1 VRSRPPI
8 IWVRSAVCIPGL
20 LSVCCEAAWAAD
32 ATTPV
37 DYTQRNEA
45 FAPAASVPVQ
55 KKEMPTADGIQ
66 GRKVEKPV
74 NDRKMLPAPGDGR
87 AAIEVGETRDKTV
100 VDKNV
105 RQPEK
110 IERQISGFNQKPA
123 AITTAGDTTKPPMV
137 AKFQDRLTAASA
149 TNMARF
155 PALDGA
161 TGAKINRFVFRKN
174 GEDSTALTNGAPVT
188 PAGGTATI
196 GR

>member
-1 VRSRPPI
+1 ML
-8 IWVRSAVCIPGL
+8 GL
-20 LSVCCEAAWAAD
+20 LGALSGAARAAD
-32 ATTPV
+32 AIAPV
-37 DYTQRNEA
+37 DYTQRNET
-45 FAPAASVPVQ
+45 FAPAASVSVQ
-55 KKEMPTADGIQ
+55 KKELPTADGIQ
-66 GRKVEKPV
+66 GRKVEKQV
-74 NDRKMLPAPGDGR
+74 NDRKLLPAPGEGR
-87 AAIEVGETRDKTV
+87 AAIEVGEARDKTV
-100 VDKNV
+100 VEKDV

-174 GEDSTALTNGAPVT
+174 GEENTSLTNGAPVT
-188 PAGGTATI
+188 PAGGAATI